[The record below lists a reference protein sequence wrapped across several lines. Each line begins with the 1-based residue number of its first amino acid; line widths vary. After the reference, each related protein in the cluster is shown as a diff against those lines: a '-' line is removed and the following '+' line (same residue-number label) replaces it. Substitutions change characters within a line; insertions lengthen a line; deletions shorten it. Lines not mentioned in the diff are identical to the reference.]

1 MYRACFK
8 FYEDI
13 SQQHVRTKGQEQNKL
28 AEGKVFATFSVD
40 VMSLY
45 FTIETFHLRL
55 KQWHEEMDDSDHDC
69 WTLILK

>member
-55 KQWHEEMDDSDHDC
+55 KQ
-69 WTLILK
+69 